1 MSRALPFSAARRAM
15 SWRSSAGGGQP
26 LAPRPEGELLWVH
39 ATSAERYVAL
49 CDLGRRLRAQRPDLT
64 LMVTCEEALA
74 AMAPPEGCGIAGGP
88 LPPEQP
94 AAVRAFLAHWR
105 PDLCLWSGG
114 ALRPVLLKHCRDA
127 RIPALLVDVE
137 TADLPARKTRWL
149 PDQSKRLME
158 FFAAILTPSET
169 AAEQLRRS
177 GLPAE
182 KVLLT
187 TRLRISAT
195 PPMCNY
201 DELDRVQTDLGSR
214 PVWLAAHA
222 ELPELPAILT
232 AHRQALRH
240 LHRMLLVIALR
251 DYHDMEDA
259 RTAVEAEGLRLCN
272 WEAGEEL
279 HDNTQVLLTLAEDLG
294 LWYRAAPL
302 TLMAGTLAGG
312 TGGHNPLDAA
322 ALGSAV
328 IHGPRTG
335 PHAALYRRLQDAGA
349 AVRVRTGGEL
359 AAEVIR
365 LAAPDAAAQMALAGW
380 QVVTEGA
387 HLTDQLLERIQ
398 DLLDLRE
405 RQDAPV

>member
-1 MSRALPFSAARRAM
+1 MSRALPFKAARRAM
-15 SWRSSAGGGQP
+15 SWRAPAGGDTALP
-26 LAPRPEGELLWVH
+26 PRPEGELLWVH

-49 CDLGRRLRAQRPDLT
+49 CDVGRRLQAQRPDLT
-64 LMVTCEEALA
+64 VMVTCEDALQSLPA
-74 AMAPPEGCGIAGGP
+74 PEGNVIAAGT

-94 AAVRAFLAHWR
+94 AAVRNFLSHWK

-114 ALRPVLLKHCRDA
+114 ALRPLLLKHCRDA

-137 TADLPARKTRWL
+137 ATDLPARKSRWL

-158 FFAAILTPSET
+158 YFSAILTPSQS
-169 AAEQLRRS
+169 ALEQLRRA
-177 GLPAE
+177 GVPQDKLQ
-182 KVLLT
+182 LT

-195 PPMCNY
+195 PPICNE
-201 DELDRVQTDLGSR
+201 DELDRVQQDLGSR

-222 ELPELPAILT
+222 ELSELDAILT
-232 AHRQALRH
+232 AHRVALRH
-240 LHRMLLVIALR
+240 LHRMLLVVAMDDFR
-251 DYHDMEDA
+251 QVQEA
-259 RTAVEAEGLRLCN
+259 RAAVESVGLRLCD

-279 HDNTQVLLTLAEDLG
+279 TDNTQVLLTVAEDLG

-302 TLMAGTLAGG
+302 TLMAGTLASGPA
-312 TGGHNPLDAA
+312 GHNPLDAA

-328 IHGPRTG
+328 IHGPRVSS
-335 PHAALYRRLQDAGA
+335 HAALYRRLKQAGA
-349 AVRVRTGGEL
+349 AVRVRNGEEL
-359 AAEVIR
+359 ANEVVR

-405 RQDAPV
+405 GEHAPV